1 MNKSLDV
8 EPLHPVQ
15 PKQNMSV
22 SEGASWIGVSER
34 KIREEIALKK
44 LKVVR
49 IGRRIIVRLKDLESY
64 LDSLPGM

>member
-1 MNKSLDV
+1 M
-8 EPLHPVQ
+8 Q